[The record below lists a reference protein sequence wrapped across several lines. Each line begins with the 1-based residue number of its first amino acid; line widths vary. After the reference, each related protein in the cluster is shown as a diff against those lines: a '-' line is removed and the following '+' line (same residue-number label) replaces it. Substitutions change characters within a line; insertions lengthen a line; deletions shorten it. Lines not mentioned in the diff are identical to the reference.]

1 MCPSYNKTLIL
12 SIGIY
17 GRFMD
22 IKLYQ
27 NIADINGF
35 SETLRALKFFLD
47 RGNGSKGPFFKKI
60 ENSRLDASYDSYELV
75 GQ

>member
-1 MCPSYNKTLIL
+1 MCPSHNKTLIL

-35 SETLRALKFFLD
+35 SETLRALKFFWIEETAQRAHFL
-47 RGNGSKGPFFKKI
+47 KK
-60 ENSRLDASYDSYELV
+60 
-75 GQ
+75 